1 MTFLASLLLAAAVLA
16 PSVGH
21 AETRSELQTALAR
34 SADGPRTPTPLTLEE
49 SLQRAL
55 QNNLGLLARIR
66 ELEAASFRAKAAI
79 APWIPVLTAGGDII
93 PSRNRRFSNDFQRWN
108 ILGGSVGQY
117 NVGMAFSSPVG
128 TTFSV
133 GWDQRR
139 TDFNLRWELDED
151 DLLGAVLTD
160 QEFKTREANVSLSL
174 NQSLLKGISPVHHM
188 NMLWQAELAVD
199 AAEIQQEKEM
209 STVVGDVLKGYWDLG
224 ATRQNL
230 TIAEESREL
239 AEAQR
244 EITEARIASGDM
256 APIELLRI
264 DETTATRSS
273 EVLEAMRAVEEAE
286 GRLKMVLGVAFED
299 ELAYAE
305 LVPTDDAN
313 FVLPERT
320 REGSLQVA
328 LTRNPDLRAAKGT
341 LDGRELQW
349 KADKHARLPTLNLGA
364 SLKVTGTG
372 TDDAEAIANLSTG
385 GFLEAV
391 VGLQLT
397 APLPDVGAINQARA
411 AGADVEAALLRLQL
425 AEREVLTGVQAA
437 LLSVRSFDNQVGVET
452 VRIDLATRTVEAA
465 EATYAVGRN
474 TLRDVLE
481 AQQALKTAQQAKVSA
496 EVQALKARVDLEI
509 LRGTILETL
518 GVELQ

>member
-1 MTFLASLLLAAAVLA
+1 MKLLPSLALAAALML
-16 PSVGH
+16 PSTGQ
-21 AETRSELQTALAR
+21 AQTGSELQAALDR
-34 SADGPRTPTPLTLEE
+34 STERRPTELTLED

-55 QNNLGLLARIR
+55 RNNLGLLARVR

-79 APWIPVLTAGGDII
+79 APWMPVVSAGGDII
-93 PSRNRRFSNDFQRWN
+93 PSRNRQFSNDFQRWN

-117 NVGMAFSSPVG
+117 NVGMAFASPVG

-139 TDFNLRWELDED
+139 TDFNLSWELDED

-160 QEFKTREANVSLSL
+160 QEFKTRAANVSLSL

-199 AAEIQQEKEM
+199 AAQIQQEKEM

-224 ATRQNL
+224 AARENL
-230 TIAEESREL
+230 TIAQKSRDL
-239 AEAQR
+239 AEDQR
-244 EITEARIASGDM
+244 EITQARIVAGDM

-264 DETTATRSS
+264 DETVATRSS
-273 EVLEAMRAVEEAE
+273 GVLEALRTMEETE
-286 GRLKMVLGVAFED
+286 GRLKMVLGVAFDD

-305 LVPTDDAN
+305 LIPTDAAN

-320 REGSLQVA
+320 REGSLQAA
-328 LTRNPDLRAAKGT
+328 LTRNPDLQAARGT

-372 TDDAEAIANLSTG
+372 IDDAEAIANLATG
-385 GFLEAV
+385 AFREAV
-391 VGLQLT
+391 IGLRLT
-397 APLPDVGAINQARA
+397 APLPDVGAFNLARA

-425 AEREVLTGVQAA
+425 AEREILTGVHAA
-437 LLSVRSFDNQVGVET
+437 LLSIRSFDKQVEVET
-452 VRIDLATRTVEAA
+452 VRIDLAARTAEAA

-481 AQQALKTAQQAKVSA
+481 AQQALKTAQQAKIAA
-496 EVQALKARVDLEI
+496 EVQALKARVDLEV

-518 GVELQ
+518 GIELQ